1 VKDIGAEFQAY
12 GNQVTEKPRVMAD
25 RSPHGLRWHFT
36 IPGSPS
42 TTTVLCCHHSAR
54 LMGYAI
60 AQHMVAPEKRQA
72 KLLASI
78 RVERD
83 NSRVIA
89 SLLGAI
95 YANAVA

>member
-1 VKDIGAEFQAY
+1 
-12 GNQVTEKPRVMAD
+12 
-25 RSPHGLRWHFT
+25 
-36 IPGSPS
+36 
-42 TTTVLCCHHSAR
+42 
-54 LMGYAI
+54 MGYAI